1 MAALKHYFVVNPVS
15 GKNNKIDIVNEL
27 IIPACEKLGVDYEIY
42 TTKAAGDGIRFV
54 DETATALGDAPCRF
68 YAVGGDGTLYEVVNG
83 AFGHKNAEVAVVPK
97 GSGNDWIRLFGDK
110 DLFLDIEG
118 QIEGTPYTIDCLKAG
133 DEIAI
138 NQASMGFD
146 AETCALQVKAK
157 SIPGAAGHATYFLA
171 GLYCMFTRVWHDF
184 DVTVDG
190 KRMTGPFIQVVG
202 ANSRWYGSGIK
213 VAPFAMP
220 DDHALDFVIMRRT
233 SSWPAMFMPM
243 MVNWQVKGDHTKFGF
258 CEYYRGKKMTI
269 HARKPSQTNVDGE
282 CHATEDLTIELVENG
297 LTFVVPRDSKYFEQ
311 KASGELNN
319 EIKVSLR
326 NRAPFRQLTAG
337 LNPFN
342 LLVNRGLLKLI
353 DPDRNYL
360 K

>member
-83 AFGHKNAEVAVVPK
+83 AFGHKNAQVAVVPK

-202 ANSRWYGSGIK
+202 ANSRWYGSGIM
-213 VAPFAMP
+213 VAP
-220 DDHALDFVIMRRT
+220 
-233 SSWPAMFMPM
+233 
-243 MVNWQVKGDHTKFGF
+243 
-258 CEYYRGKKMTI
+258 
-269 HARKPSQTNVDGE
+269 
-282 CHATEDLTIELVENG
+282 
-297 LTFVVPRDSKYFEQ
+297 
-311 KASGELNN
+311 
-319 EIKVSLR
+319 
-326 NRAPFRQLTAG
+326 
-337 LNPFN
+337 
-342 LLVNRGLLKLI
+342 
-353 DPDRNYL
+353 
-360 K
+360 

>member
-1 MAALKHYFVVNPVS
+1 
-15 GKNNKIDIVNEL
+15 
-27 IIPACEKLGVDYEIY
+27 
-42 TTKAAGDGIRFV
+42 
-54 DETATALGDAPCRF
+54 
-68 YAVGGDGTLYEVVNG
+68 
-83 AFGHKNAEVAVVPK
+83 
-97 GSGNDWIRLFGDK
+97 
-110 DLFLDIEG
+110 
-118 QIEGTPYTIDCLKAG
+118 
-133 DEIAI
+133 
-138 NQASMGFD
+138 MGFD

-157 SIPGAAGHATYFLA
+157 SIPGSAGHATYFLA
-171 GLYCMFTRVWHDF
+171 GLYCMFTCVWHDF

-190 KRMTGPFIQVVG
+190 RRMTGPFIQVVG

-233 SSWPAMFMPM
+233 NSWLAMFLPM

-282 CHATEDLTIELVENG
+282 CHATEDLTIELIEDG

-319 EIKVSLR
+319 EIKKSLR
-326 NRAPFRQLTAG
+326 NRFPLKQITAQY
-337 LNPFN
+337 NPYN
-342 LLVNRGLLKLI
+342 VLVNRGLRRLF
-353 DPDRNYL
+353 DPDRYYL